1 MTYQPSGPEE
11 EQFLKEFDP
20 SQYKNPAVAAD
31 TALFAVDGDTVK
43 VLLIRR
49 GGFPYKGSWALP
61 GGFVNID
68 EELRDSAA
76 RELMEETGLSGLY
89 LEQAFVWGQV
99 GRDPRQRVLT
109 VSYIALADFA
119 TLDAQAGDDAAEAGW
134 FTLSGW
140 QKKESDGNVCISYKL
155 SGKEELC
162 PSVIFPKG
170 RMQEIARAHSGGLA
184 FDHAESIA
192 YAFMCLKQRIQHGAF
207 LDMSFTD
214 AHMKA
219 RAKKA
224 IFAV

>member
-1 MTYQPSGPEE
+1 MIYQPSGPEE
-11 EQFLKEFDP
+11 EQFLKDFDP
-20 SQYKNPAVAAD
+20 SKYKNPAVAAD
-31 TALFAVDGDTVK
+31 TALFAVDADVVK

-49 GGFPYKGSWALP
+49 GGFPYRDSWALP

-119 TLDAQAGDDAAEAGW
+119 MLDAQAGDDAAEAGW
-134 FTLSGW
+134 FTLSDW
-140 QKKESDGNVCISYKL
+140 QETQDGGNTRISYKL
-155 SGKEELC
+155 TGKEILC
-162 PSVIFPKG
+162 PSVIFPKN
-170 RMQEIARAHSGGLA
+170 RMQEIVRTHSGGLA

-192 YAFMCLKQRIQHGAF
+192 YSFMCLKQRIQHEAF
-207 LDMSFTD
+207 LDFSFTD
-214 AHMKA
+214 AHLKTQAKA
-219 RAKKA
+219 AV
-224 IFAV
+224 FAV